1 MRATILPPPPP
12 ADFSGRS
19 AYHAISGKWWAG
31 EQKWSEEEVWSA
43 VWALDD
49 GDPSA
54 RLPTLPADAGDASES
69 SDFES
74 LAILD
79 TIMAAAG

>member
-19 AYHAISGKWWAG
+19 AYHAISGRWSAG
-31 EQKWSEEEVWSA
+31 EETWSAEEVWSA

-49 GDPSA
+49 GDPTA
-54 RLPTLPADAGDASES
+54 HVPTLRAGAPES
-69 SDFES
+69 SDFEG